1 MSKQARLGTLK
12 SNEPCNA
19 LPMQAYYNVS
29 VWMNSYGGYPRYSPT
44 IYWQFTESGLFAA
57 AGMKPVAIAHCGYK
71 NKIITC
77 SDSTG
82 DSFKYI
88 Y

>member
-1 MSKQARLGTLK
+1 LK
-12 SNEPCNA
+12 TNEPCNA
-19 LPMQAYYNVS
+19 LPMQAYYNVA
-29 VWMNSYGGYPRYSPT
+29 VWMGGEEGYPGYSHT
-44 IYWQFTESGLFAA
+44 IYWQFALSGLFAV
-57 AGMKPVAIAHCGYK
+57 AGMNPVAIAHCGYK

-77 SDSTG
+77 SDSKG